1 MKNIGGGNMENNA
14 LVEFTR
20 DILRIRS
27 LSGEEGPV
35 VERIVLEMHNLGYDD
50 AWIDQAGNALGLI
63 QGHKPGKCILLDAHV
78 DTVTANPDDWHSD
91 PWAADIR
98 EGRIFGR
105 GSADTKG
112 NLAAMVYGASR
123 VNREQLIGSII
134 VCGSVH
140 EEVMEGGSLQLVI
153 KENLP
158 DYVVIGEATN
168 LHLNRGGRGR
178 AEVVVESIGKSA
190 HSSSPEI
197 GICAVHAMMRL
208 IEAIEQIPVQ
218 QHPFLGSGSM
228 VLTDII
234 SNPYPGSSVIPNRCR
249 VTFDRRLLLNETID
263 SVVNEV
269 KSCAHAANVECS
281 VTVLEGQETTYRGY
295 QMCAPKFFPAWVLE
309 LEHPLVK
316 HAYAALKNLNSNTE
330 IKSFQ
335 FCTNAASSAGK
346 FDIPTIGYGLGRETD
361 AHTANESISIE
372 ELHQAALG
380 YQAIIQAV
388 LSQE

>member
-1 MKNIGGGNMENNA
+1 MDNHA
-14 LVEFTR
+14 LIEFTR
-20 DILRIRS
+20 DIIRIRS

-35 VERIVLEMHNLGYDD
+35 VERILLEMNRLGYDD

-78 DTVTANPDDWHSD
+78 DTVSANPEDWHSD
-91 PWAADIR
+91 PWTADIR
-98 EGRIFGR
+98 EGRIYGR

-112 NLAAMVYGASR
+112 NLAAMVYGASQ

-153 KENLP
+153 KENQP
-158 DYVVIGEATN
+158 DYVVIGEATQ
-168 LHLNRGGRGR
+168 LQLNRGGRGR
-178 AEVVVESIGKSA
+178 AELVVETIGKSA
-190 HSSSPEI
+190 HSSSPEV
-197 GICAVHAMMRL
+197 GNCAVHAMLRL
-208 IEAIEQIPVQ
+208 IEVIEQIPPQ

-234 SNPYPGSSVIPNRCR
+234 SSPYPGSSVIPNRCR

-263 SVVNEV
+263 SVIEEV
-269 KSCAHAANVECS
+269 ETCANAANVACV
-281 VTVLEGQETTYRGY
+281 VTVLDGQETTYRGY
-295 QMCAPKFFPAWVLE
+295 QMRAPKFFPAWVLE
-309 LEHPLVK
+309 EENPLVQF
-316 HAYAALKNLNSNTE
+316 AYAALKNINSDTE

-335 FCTNAASSAGK
+335 FCTNAASSAGM
-346 FDIPTIGYGLGRETD
+346 FDIPTIGYGLGLETV

-380 YQAIIQAV
+380 YQTIIQAV
-388 LSQE
+388 LSYE

>member
-1 MKNIGGGNMENNA
+1 MENNA

-20 DILRIRS
+20 DIIRIRS

-50 AWIDQAGNALGLI
+50 AWVDQAGNALGLI

-78 DTVTANPDDWHSD
+78 DTVNANPEDWHSD

-98 EGRIFGR
+98 EGHIYGR

-112 NLAAMVYGASR
+112 NLAAMVYGASQ

-153 KENLP
+153 KENQP

-168 LHLNRGGRGR
+168 LQLNRGGRGR
-178 AEVVVESIGKSA
+178 AEVVVETIGKSA

-197 GICAVHAMMRL
+197 GICAVHAMLRL
-208 IEAIEQIPVQ
+208 IEAIEQIPPQ

-249 VTFDRRLLLNETID
+249 VTFDRRLLLGETID

-269 KSCAHAANVECS
+269 KTCAQTANVDCS
-281 VTVLEGQETTYRGY
+281 VTVLDGQETTFRGY
-295 QMCAPKFFPAWVLE
+295 QMRAPKFFPAWVLE
-309 LEHPLVK
+309 EDHPLVQ
-316 HAYAALKNLNSNTE
+316 HAYAALKNLNSGTE

-335 FCTNAASSAGK
+335 FCTNAASSAGM

-372 ELHQAALG
+372 ELKQATRG
-380 YQAIIQAV
+380 YQAIIESI
-388 LSQE
+388 LSFE

>member
-1 MKNIGGGNMENNA
+1 MENNA

-20 DILRIRS
+20 DIIRIRS

-35 VERIVLEMHNLGYDD
+35 VERIVLEMNHLGYDD

-78 DTVTANPDDWHSD
+78 DTVTANPEDWHSD

-98 EGRIFGR
+98 EGRIYGR

-123 VNREQLIGSII
+123 VNREEIMGSII

-140 EEVMEGGSLQLVI
+140 EELMEGGSLQLVI

-158 DYVVIGEATN
+158 DYVVIGEATH
-168 LHLNRGGRGR
+168 LQLNRGGRGR
-178 AEVVVESIGKSA
+178 AEVVVETIGKSA
-190 HSSSPEI
+190 HSSSPEV
-197 GICAVHAMMRL
+197 GSCAVHKMMHL
-208 IEAIEQIPVQ
+208 IEAIEQQPPL

-249 VTFDRRLLLNETID
+249 VTFDRRLLLNESID
-263 SVVNEV
+263 SIIEEV
-269 KSCAHAANVECS
+269 KNSARAANVECI
-281 VTVLEGQETTYRGY
+281 VKVLDGQETTYRGF
-295 QMCAPKFFPAWVLE
+295 QMQAPKFFPAWILE
-309 LEHPLVK
+309 EEHPLVQ
-316 HAYAALKNLNSNTE
+316 HAYDALKNLNPDTE

-335 FCTNAASSAGK
+335 FCTNAASSAGM
-346 FDIPTIGYGLGRETD
+346 FGIPSIGYGLGRETD

-372 ELHQAALG
+372 ELVQATRG
-380 YQAIIQAV
+380 YQAIIGSV
-388 LSQE
+388 LRFE

>member
-1 MKNIGGGNMENNA
+1 MDKNA
-14 LVEFTR
+14 LVKFTR
-20 DILRIRS
+20 DIIRISS

-50 AWIDQAGNALGLI
+50 AWVDQAGNALGLI

-78 DTVTANPDDWHSD
+78 DTVTANPEDWYSD

-98 EGRIFGR
+98 EGHIYGR

-112 NLAAMVYGASR
+112 NLAAMVYGASQ

-153 KENLP
+153 KENQP

-178 AEVVVESIGKSA
+178 AEVVVETIGKSV

-197 GICAVHAMMRL
+197 GICAVHAMLRL
-208 IEAIEQIPVQ
+208 IEAIEKIPPQ

-234 SNPYPGSSVIPNRCR
+234 SSPYPGSSVIPNRCR
-249 VTFDRRLLLNETID
+249 VTFDRRLLLGETID
-263 SVVNEV
+263 SVVDEV
-269 KSCAHAANVECS
+269 KTCTQTANVDCT
-281 VTVLEGQETTYRGY
+281 VTVLDGQETTYRGL
-295 QMCAPKFFPAWVLE
+295 QMRAPKFFPAWVLE
-309 LEHPLVK
+309 EEHPLVQ

-335 FCTNAASSAGK
+335 FCTNAASSAGM
-346 FDIPTIGYGLGRETD
+346 FGIPTIGYGLGRETD

-380 YQAIIQAV
+380 YQAIIQTV
-388 LSQE
+388 LSNM